1 MPLNAQSPVGAGLPA
16 MALLR
21 LCSETG
27 SPASLA
33 SLLPPLKHEAKSPWA
48 ERAQRTVTK
57 SEMIHAL
64 GAQSPVGAGL
74 PAMAALRLCRET
86 TSPASLASQLPPLKH
101 EAKSPWAERAQRT
114 VTENDP
120 CHLMPNL
127 LWEPACRRWL
137 HCACAGKQ
145 GRLHRWQASSHIQ
158 T

>member
-1 MPLNAQSPVGAGLPA
+1 MPLN
-16 MALLR
+16 
-21 LCSETG
+21 
-27 SPASLA
+27 
-33 SLLPPLKHEAKSPWA
+33 
-48 ERAQRTVTK
+48 
-57 SEMIHAL
+57 
-64 GAQSPVGAGL
+64 AQSPVGAGL

-86 TSPASLASQLPPLKH
+86 GSPASLASQLPPLKH

-137 HCACAGKQ
+137 HRACAGKQ
-145 GRLHRWQASSHIQ
+145 RRLHRWQASSHHSNMRQKALGPSGRSALIPKMIHATQCPISCGSRLAGDGCTALVQGNRVACIAGKPAPTTQ